1 MSEADL
7 KKPHSVVSA
16 LGEYYGAS
24 VGVSGERQKFLYL
37 LQQENE
43 SIASWE
49 TRIRNQAAPTPS
61 AETPRLTLI
70 KAMKRQ
76 FARHGIP
83 DELITNN
90 GTEFESHKYLRFT
103 QEYGFTIVKS
113 AYYSRVNGKAEYRNT
128 PQQGYNYLPA
138 QCLMSRRH
146 KDIIP
151 TADHQLTPQVASPS
165 LVYENIED
173 KTKINASVQQEGL
186 TAPQR
191 VFIRG
196 KCVC

>member
-1 MSEADL
+1 MEDEDTKSSGT
-7 KKPHSVVSA
+7 HT
-16 LGEYYGAS
+16 LGENTTANS
-24 VGVSGERQKFLYL
+24 V
-37 LQQENE
+37 
-43 SIASWE
+43 
-49 TRIRNQAAPTPS
+49 
-61 AETPRLTLI
+61 I

-90 GTEFESHKYLRFT
+90 GTEFESQKYLRFT

-113 AYYSRVNGKAEYRNT
+113 AYYSWVNGKAEYRNT

-138 QCLMSRRH
+138 QRLISRRL

-165 LVYENIED
+165 LVYENKED

>member
-165 LVYENIED
+165 LVYENIEYRRRR
-173 KTKINASVQQEGL
+173 SM
-186 TAPQR
+186 PQYNKR
-191 VFIRG
+191 VSQPLKEFS
-196 KCVC
+196 

>member
-1 MSEADL
+1 MEDEDTKSSGT
-7 KKPHSVVSA
+7 HT
-16 LGEYYGAS
+16 LGENTTANS
-24 VGVSGERQKFLYL
+24 V
-37 LQQENE
+37 
-43 SIASWE
+43 
-49 TRIRNQAAPTPS
+49 
-61 AETPRLTLI
+61 I

-90 GTEFESHKYLRFT
+90 GTEFESQKYLRFT

-138 QCLMSRRH
+138 QRLISRRL

-165 LVYENIED
+165 LVYENIEYRRRR
-173 KTKINASVQQEGL
+173 SM
-186 TAPQR
+186 PQYNKR
-191 VFIRG
+191 VSQPLKEFS
-196 KCVC
+196 